1 MVKKLKD
8 KKIELFEFRHTTDD
22 IGNQIEEEVLLTPT
36 PIWAYF
42 RQLSGQEY
50 FAAASTQSTE
60 EVVFTIN
67 WRNDI
72 STYTEVKYKGKRYNI
87 TRIDPFEGYKSDIS
101 LYCKLAPRQ

>member
-8 KKIELFEFRHTTDD
+8 KKIELFETRYITDD
-22 IGNQIEEEVLLTPT
+22 IGNEIEELVNLTPT

-42 RQLSGQEY
+42 RQLSGNEY
-50 FAAASTQSTE
+50 YAAASTQTTE

-72 STYTEVKYKGKRYNI
+72 TTRVQVKFKGKLYDI
-87 TRIDPFEGYKSDIS
+87 TRIDPFEGYKSDIN
-101 LYCKLAPRQ
+101 LYCKLSPRQ